1 VSKTASEYLVE
12 ALEQIGVKRIYGV
25 VGDSFNGVS
34 DALRRRKSIDWI
46 HVRHEEAGAFAAGAE
61 AHLTGKL
68 AVCAGSCGPGNLHL
82 INGLFDCQRNG
93 VPVLAIA
100 SHIPS
105 SEIGID
111 YFQATHPES
120 LFKECSHYVELV
132 SNANQ
137 LPQIL
142 KRAVRVAIAKR
153 GVAVIVLPGDVALT
167 KIDAD
172 VPEWLVPVAPVL
184 RPGET
189 EIEQLADFLNQASR
203 VTLFCGAGCAGAH
216 AEVVEL
222 ARKLKAPIVHAFR
235 GKEFIEY
242 DNPYDVG
249 MTGLV
254 GFASGYA
261 AMKNCDA
268 LLMLGTDFPY
278 RAFYPEP
285 ARIAQVDVRP
295 EALGNR
301 CSLHLGLLGT
311 VKDTLE
317 AVLPVVKD
325 KTDSSHLDDALIDY
339 KKARKD
345 LDALAESGPNSNVIH
360 PQYVMRLVSELAA
373 DDAVFTCDVGT
384 PIIWTARYL
393 KVNGKRRIVGSFN
406 HGSMANAML
415 QAIGAQ
421 AAYPNRQVIS
431 MSGDGGFS
439 MMMGDFITLTQMR
452 LPVKVIVLNNGTLG
466 FVEMEMKA
474 NGFLDTGCDLKNPN
488 FALMADAMGI
498 RGIRVE
504 KPGELKGAIEAAL
517 AHKGPVLV
525 DVVSARQ
532 ELAMPPKTTVDQ
544 AYHFGMF
551 MMKAVLDG
559 RAAQLIDLAQVNLSR
574 QICSETGTKI

>member
-1 VSKTASEYLVE
+1 MAKTVADQFAETL
-12 ALEQIGVKRIYGV
+12 AAAGVKRIYGI
-25 VGDSFNGVS
+25 VGDSLNGLTDS
-34 DALRRRKSIDWI
+34 LRRQDKIEWV
-46 HVRHEEAGAFAAGAE
+46 HVRHEEVAAFAAGAE
-61 AHLTGKL
+61 AHLTGDL

-82 INGLFDCQRNG
+82 INGLFDCHRSR

-100 SHIPS
+100 AHIPS

-120 LFKECSHYVELV
+120 LFRDCSHYVELV
-132 SNANQ
+132 SNPKQ

-142 KRAVRVAIAKR
+142 KRAIRVAVAKR
-153 GVAVIVLPGDVALT
+153 GVAVVVLPGDVALM

-172 VPEWLVPVAPVL
+172 VPEWIAPTAPVL
-184 RPGET
+184 RPSDADIGH
-189 EIEQLADFLNQASR
+189 LANFLNKASR

-216 AEVVEL
+216 ADIIEL

-235 GKEFIEY
+235 GKEFVEY
-242 DNPYDVG
+242 ENPFDVG

-278 RAFYPEP
+278 RAFYPEQ
-285 ARIAQVDVRP
+285 AKIAQVDVRP

-301 CSLHLGLLGT
+301 CSLHLGLLGN
-311 VKDTLE
+311 VKDTLD
-317 AVLPVVKD
+317 AVLPSIKE
-325 KTDSSHLDDALIDY
+325 KTDSSHLSEALSNY
-339 KKARKD
+339 KKTRRD
-345 LDALAESGPNSNVIH
+345 LDALAESGPNSDIIH
-360 PQYVMRLVSELAA
+360 PQYVTRVVSELAA
-373 DDAVFTCDVGT
+373 DDAIFTCDVGT

-393 KVNGKRRIVGSFN
+393 KVNGKRRIIGSFN
-406 HGSMANAML
+406 HVSMANAML

-421 AAYPNRQVIS
+421 ATYPDRQVIS

-439 MMMGDFITLTQMR
+439 MMMGDFITLTQLG

-474 NGFLDTGCDLKNPN
+474 SGFLDTGTELKNPN
-488 FALMADAMGI
+488 FAAMAEAMGI
-498 RGIRVE
+498 KGIRVE
-504 KPGELKGAIEAAL
+504 KPQELKSALEAAL
-517 AHKGPVLV
+517 AQKGPALV

-532 ELAMPPKTTVDQ
+532 ELAMPPKTTLDQ

-551 MMKAVLDG
+551 TMKAVLDG
-559 RAAQLIDLAQVNLSR
+559 RARELIDLAKVNLSR
-574 QICSETGTKI
+574 